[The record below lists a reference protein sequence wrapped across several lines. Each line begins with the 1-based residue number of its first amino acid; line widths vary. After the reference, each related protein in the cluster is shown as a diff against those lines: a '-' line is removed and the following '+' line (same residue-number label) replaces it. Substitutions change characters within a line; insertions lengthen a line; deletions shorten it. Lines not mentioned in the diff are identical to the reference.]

1 MAEQSVQR
9 ERHRYIMLLHGGAR
23 VCFNG
28 ARCRVGHTHTSSL
41 PEPSFPFSPIIT
53 IINHPRH
60 IGPTEGA
67 EEKALCCCSSVQNT
81 APAEQRHQPLCARV
95 ASRWT
100 LQSRRVQGAVNT
112 AEQTTSRRDDDS
124 LCQLVQPFPLP
135 RPYVHWLWRIDGL
148 P

>member
-1 MAEQSVQR
+1 MRSVSLHAHER
-9 ERHRYIMLLHGGAR
+9 ERAHIMATVSTSQSSIHRADGAGR
-23 VCFNG
+23 RPREES
-28 ARCRVGHTHTSSL
+28 AL
-41 PEPSFPFSPIIT
+41 P
-53 IINHPRH
+53 
-60 IGPTEGA
+60 G
-67 EEKALCCCSSVQNT
+67 CSSVQNT

-95 ASRWT
+95 SSRWT

-112 AEQTTSRRDDDS
+112 AVQATSRRDDDS